1 MSTEPR
7 VILIT
12 GTSSGIGLLAA
23 RQLAQEGH
31 RVYATMRDPLR
42 RNAEVAE
49 ELRRIGEAAAGEIRV
64 IELDATSDVA
74 AREAVEEAVTGGG
87 RLDVLVNNAGTMFVG
102 PAEAFT
108 TAQLNRQLDVNV
120 GGPFRLMRAAAPHMR
135 SAGGGLI
142 VNVSSIAGRFAR
154 PFAALYHA
162 SKWALEGLSQ
172 AMRYELSVYGVDV
185 VLVEPGPYRTNL
197 QKRAEGPEDRSRLE
211 SLSRLTE
218 IQQEMSSRFYTVFDD
233 PGAPTDPAEAA
244 RAIVHLVDTPA
255 GDRPFRTVVG
265 IDFGMDELNRK
276 TAPYYEG
283 VLETY
288 GVREMRGVGRSS
300 PPAEQGGKPRAEGA

>member
-1 MSTEPR
+1 
-7 VILIT
+7 
-12 GTSSGIGLLAA
+12 
-23 RQLAQEGH
+23 
-31 RVYATMRDPLR
+31 
-42 RNAEVAE
+42 
-49 ELRRIGEAAAGEIRV
+49 
-64 IELDATSDVA
+64 
-74 AREAVEEAVTGGG
+74 
-87 RLDVLVNNAGTMFVG
+87 
-102 PAEAFT
+102 
-108 TAQLNRQLDVNV
+108 
-120 GGPFRLMRAAAPHMR
+120 
-135 SAGGGLI
+135 
-142 VNVSSIAGRFAR
+142 
-154 PFAALYHA
+154 
-162 SKWALEGLSQ
+162 
-172 AMRYELSVYGVDV
+172 VDV